1 MRLVIA
7 GLVLFVTILDYRFG
21 DPGTVLHVA
30 GLVAGLLLLLSV
42 IVDHFFPEPGMFPVA
57 PDDGAGSVQRP
68 AD

>member
-30 GLVAGLLLLLSV
+30 GLV
-42 IVDHFFPEPGMFPVA
+42 DHFFPEPGMFPVA